1 MLISSINFTEFSHQA
16 VSIDYELSLLTVQPP
31 LASLFPISWL
41 IFFHNFTFFFATN
54 IYQVCHNVTWDYRQ
68 WCNFYSLFW
77 EGGDGHI
84 IAFFL
89 FSSSLSHFHSLIPM
103 DRFVNS
109 AVVFVLTFTD
119 LYVSNPICVNLLFGV
134 GWLLPPSFFIPC

>member
-16 VSIDYELSLLTVQPP
+16 VNINFELSLLAVQPP

-41 IFFHNFTFFFATN
+41 IFFITLHSFSQPIFIRCVITLPETIVNGVISTPCFEKA
-54 IYQVCHNVTWDYRQ
+54 VMVT
-68 WCNFYSLFW
+68 SSP
-77 EGGDGHI
+77 
-84 IAFFL
+84 FL
-89 FSSSLSHFHSLIPM
+89 FSSSLSHFHSLISM
-103 DRFVNS
+103 DRFINT